1 MRLTRGGPRKQLMR
15 TDLLCA
21 VMRRRNLNEG
31 PALARNAGNAG
42 RGGRARAA
50 ACEVLNGRL
59 S

>member
-31 PALARNAGNAG
+31 PALQEMLGMLDAAAG
-42 RGGRARAA
+42 RGLRRARYSTA
-50 ACEVLNGRL
+50 V
-59 S
+59 